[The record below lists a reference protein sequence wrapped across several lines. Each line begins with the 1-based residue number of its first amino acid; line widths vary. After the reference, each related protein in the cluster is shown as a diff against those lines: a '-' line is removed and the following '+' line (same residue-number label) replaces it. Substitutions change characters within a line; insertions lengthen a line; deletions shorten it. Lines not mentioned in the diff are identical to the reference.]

1 MPKKEQ
7 EEELYEEMIEFPANE
22 RYSAAP
28 SLLNKVKGFETSKD
42 IERGDPDGDEGQLL
56 VLI

>member
-7 EEELYEEMIEFPANE
+7 EEEVYEEVIEFPANE

-28 SLLNKVKGFETSKD
+28 SLLSKNKGFVMP
-42 IERGDPDGDEGQLL
+42 RWNVPFR
-56 VLI
+56 